1 MNIGERLKETTEGVL
16 AWVTNELR
24 AYARN
29 NDAAKFRV
37 GGPGDH
43 GGCIS
48 FNKVWLD
55 GSNQPIDE
63 AELGLIQIKQDE
75 RTRND
80 PNGERGE
87 LTIHLNNGNTSV
99 LSDQRMVPVMLIR
112 TDGYTMLVP
121 YNGSPEHGPDNGSPA
136 PAPSTPSGSVP
147 EHGNADG
154 AVVYGS
160 FDKFAFARQGDH
172 DVLYAIKSDGAWKAL
187 WASDM
192 GWIG

>member
-1 MNIGERLKETTEGVL
+1 MNIGERMKESAEGVL

-24 AYARN
+24 VYARN

-43 GGCIS
+43 GGCLS
-48 FNKVWLD
+48 YNKVWLD
-55 GSNQPIDE
+55 GNNQPVDE

-80 PNGERGE
+80 PNGERAE
-87 LTIHLNNGNTSV
+87 LTIHLNNGDMSV
-99 LSDQRMVPVMLIR
+99 HSDQRMVPVMLIR

-121 YNGSPEHGPDNGSPA
+121 FNGSPEHGPDNGSSTPA
-136 PAPSTPSGSVP
+136 PPATDSGAVP
-147 EHGNADG
+147 MHGNLDG
-154 AVVYGS
+154 AVFFGS
-160 FDKFAFARQGDH
+160 GNRFAFARQSDH
-172 DVLYAIKSDGAWKAL
+172 DVLYDTRGPSWKAL

-192 GWIG
+192 GWLG